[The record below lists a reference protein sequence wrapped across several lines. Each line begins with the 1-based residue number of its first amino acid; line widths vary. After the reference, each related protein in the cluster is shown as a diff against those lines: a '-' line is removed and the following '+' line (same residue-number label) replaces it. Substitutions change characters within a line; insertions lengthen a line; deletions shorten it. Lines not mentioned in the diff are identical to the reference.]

1 MSVEPKGAAF
11 QAIPVHRTEI
21 DGVPVFWSDVPGPR
35 TGSLMFGVG
44 RAHEPATK
52 GGISH
57 LVEHLA
63 LAPLAQPEYAH
74 NGFVS
79 GSRTVF
85 HATGTEDE
93 LTAFFD
99 SVIRSIGDLPLSRLG
114 MERRILR
121 QESRTRGVGVPADLM
136 WYRFGTRGYG
146 LLSREELG
154 LDWLGPDVVAEWART
169 HFCRENAAMW
179 FSGPPPSRLRLPLGS
194 GHGPEPIAT
203 DAYPGLALPSYLE
216 WPESRVALSYLAE
229 DSAAAFVTLDSAARR
244 ARHVVRFQRGLV
256 YDIRV
261 DLEWLEAGTVHCTIA
276 TDCPAE
282 HVATVRDEILLA
294 LDTIA
299 RDGLNPDEVRRGVRW
314 YRDNLAIQQAQLGIL
329 DSITFKYLRTGTHET
344 VDSSILEFETIDG
357 AAAGDELGLALESLL
372 VCSRGDPPAGR
383 SWSSYQAWS
392 PGIVDGQRF
401 LPPGRRVAGMRLPP
415 RAPEP
420 SLTVGSDGVTW
431 RSAQGYPLTVRYA
444 DLVACRHWPGDIR
457 ELWGLDGYRVW
468 VRPMD
473 WHDGLEAVRLVD
485 AAVRQELV
493 VCEVHAVGAFRDP
506 DDHPAAGGEHR

>member
-1 MSVEPKGAAF
+1 MIQDPEGAAF
-11 QAIPVHRTEI
+11 QALPVHRTEI

-44 RAHEPATK
+44 RAHEPATE

-63 LAPLAQPEYAH
+63 LAPLAQPEYDH

-85 HATGTEDE
+85 HATGTEQE

-99 SVIRSIGDLPLSRLG
+99 SVTRSIGDLPLDRLG

-121 QESRTRGVGVPADLM
+121 QESRTRGVGMAADLM

-154 LDWLGPDVVAEWART
+154 LDWLGPEVVAEWART

-179 FSGPPPSRLRLPLGS
+179 FSGPPPSSLRLALRS
-194 GHGPEPIAT
+194 GHGPEPIST
-203 DAYPGLALPSYLE
+203 NAYPGLAFPSYLQ
-216 WPESRVALSYLAE
+216 WPETRVALSYLAD

-244 ARHVVRFQRGLV
+244 ARQVVRFQRGLV
-256 YDIRV
+256 YDVRL
-261 DLEWLEAGTVHCTIA
+261 DLEWLEAGTVHCSIS
-276 TDCPAE
+276 TDCQAE
-282 HVATVRDEILLA
+282 HVAAVRDEILLA
-294 LDTIA
+294 LDSIV
-299 RDGLNPDEVRRGVRW
+299 RDGLTADEIRRGARW
-314 YRDNLAIQQAQLGIL
+314 YRGNLAVREAQLGFL
-329 DSITFKYLRTGTHET
+329 DSITFKYLRTGTVET
-344 VDSSILEFETIDG
+344 IEASVLEFEALDG
-357 AAAGDELGLALESLL
+357 AAAGEQLRLALESLL

-383 SWSSYQAWS
+383 PWAIYQGWS
-392 PGIVDGQRF
+392 PSVVEGRRF
-401 LPPGRRVAGMRLPP
+401 VPAGRRVAGMRLPA

-420 SLTVGSDGVTW
+420 SLTIGSDGVTW

-444 DLVACRHWPGDIR
+444 DLVACRHWPGEIR

-468 VRPMD
+468 VRPME

-485 AAVRQELV
+485 AAVPVTLV
-493 VCEVHAVGAFRDP
+493 VCEVHAAGAFQDP
-506 DDHPAAGGEHR
+506 EDHRAAREGNR